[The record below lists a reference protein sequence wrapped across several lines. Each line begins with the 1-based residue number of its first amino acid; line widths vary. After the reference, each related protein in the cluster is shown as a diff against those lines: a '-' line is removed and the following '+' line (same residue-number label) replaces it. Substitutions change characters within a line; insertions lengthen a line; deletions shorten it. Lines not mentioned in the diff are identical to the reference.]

1 MNTSITHQQREVF
14 VLRRMLWLYLPAL
27 TAAMAV
33 YLVSFALTTTINGLG
48 LFAIA
53 AAGAVVFI
61 AALDARADR

>member
-48 LFAIA
+48 LVAIA
-53 AAGAVVFI
+53 VAGAVVFI

>member
-1 MNTSITHQQREVF
+1 M
-14 VLRRMLWLYLPAL
+14 LRRMLWLYLPSL

-48 LFAIA
+48 LVAIA
-53 AAGAVVFI
+53 VAGAVVFI